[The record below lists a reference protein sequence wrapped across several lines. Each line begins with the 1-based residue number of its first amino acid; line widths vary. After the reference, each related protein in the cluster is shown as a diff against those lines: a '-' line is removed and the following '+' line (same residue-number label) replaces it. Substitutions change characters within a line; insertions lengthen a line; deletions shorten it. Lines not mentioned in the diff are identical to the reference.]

1 MEDIL
6 IKILAFI
13 VAIGILVTVH
23 EFGHFWVARRLGVR
37 VLKFSIG
44 FGRPLWRRRGKDGTE
59 YIIAAI
65 PLGGYVKML
74 GEGDDE
80 PLTDEQKQEAF
91 SHKSLGAR
99 SAIAAA
105 GPLFNFFFAIFAFW
119 LVLVMGET
127 GVRPWIGEVA
137 PDSVAAKA
145 GLHAGEEIVA
155 VNGDETPTWS
165 MVMYQL
171 ASSSVSDQPIHIKV
185 REPDGLVTE
194 RVLPPGSVQ
203 EPAEQPDLL
212 AGIGLKP
219 EDVDLP
225 AIVGEV
231 LPGEPAEAAGLRPGD
246 RLLAVDGHPLKSWS
260 DWVAYIRAH
269 PDTRMQVEV
278 ERAGDY
284 LTLVLTSASLQL
296 EDKTIGRIG
305 AAPQPPPAELREHY
319 IAQYRLGPLA
329 AIPAAVIKTWDF
341 SVLTLK
347 VIGQVVT
354 GQASV
359 KNLSGPITI
368 ADVAGKTASAG
379 LVQFL
384 KFLALVSI
392 SLGVLNLLPVPVLDG
407 GHLLFNALEAI
418 KGSPLSD
425 VFVMQAQRIGLAIL
439 MGLIGL
445 ALYVDLSRLLV

>member
-1 MEDIL
+1 MEAIL

-23 EFGHFWVARRLGVR
+23 EFGHFWVARKLGVR
-37 VLKFSIG
+37 VQKFSIG
-44 FGRPLWRRRGKDGTE
+44 FGRPLWRKLGRDGTE

-74 GEGDDE
+74 GEGDGE
-80 PLTDEQKQEAF
+80 ALTDEQKCEAF
-91 SHKSLGAR
+91 SHKSLSAR

-105 GPLFNFFFAIFAFW
+105 GPAFNFIFAIFAFW
-119 LVLVMGET
+119 LVLVIGES
-127 GVRPWIGEVA
+127 GLRPWVGDVA
-137 PDSVAAKA
+137 VDSVAEQA
-145 GLHAGEEIVA
+145 GFRTGDEIIA
-155 VNGDETPTWS
+155 VNDYQTPTWS

-171 ASSSVSDQPIHIKV
+171 ASASVSDQPTRIEV
-185 REPDGLVTE
+185 RERDGLVSE
-194 RVLPPGSVQ
+194 RILPPGSVQ

-212 AGIGLKP
+212 AGIGLAP
-219 EDVDLP
+219 ENVDLP
-225 AIVGEV
+225 AVVGEV
-231 LPGEPAEAAGLRPGD
+231 LPGEPAEAAGLLPGD
-246 RLLAVDGHPLKSWS
+246 RLVAVDGRTLKSWS
-260 DWVAYIRAH
+260 DWVDYVRAH
-269 PDTRMQVEV
+269 PDSRMQVEV

-284 LTLVLTSASLQL
+284 LTLTLVTASLQL
-296 EDKTIGRIG
+296 EDKVIGRIG
-305 AAPQPPPAELREHY
+305 AAPQPPPAQLREHY
-319 IAQYRLGPLA
+319 VAEYRLDPLA
-329 AIPAAVIKTWDF
+329 AIPAAVGKTWDF

-347 VIGQVVT
+347 VIGQVLI

-379 LVQFL
+379 LTQFL
-384 KFLALVSI
+384 KFLALVSV

-425 VFVMQAQRIGLAIL
+425 AFIMQAQRIGLALL